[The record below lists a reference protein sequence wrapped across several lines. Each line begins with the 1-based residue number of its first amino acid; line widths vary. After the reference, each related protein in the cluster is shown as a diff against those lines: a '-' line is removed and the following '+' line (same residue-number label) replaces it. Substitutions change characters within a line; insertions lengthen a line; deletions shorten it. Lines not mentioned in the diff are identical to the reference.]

1 MSALNQVLGPS
12 YSYPNNIPSPRDMRF
27 TKADTVSKLAHNVGG
42 IRKYIEILASHPAY
56 GNNFFLK
63 TGKCDPETSE
73 PQCQGKDRYLFVRNI
88 PSGKIP
94 CIGDPGISFDGG
106 IGARGII
113 PGIMEDVI
121 EINPL
126 ELPKALTKT
135 SVKFGNACKLQ
146 SRVTGGVGEKQKVET
161 RCSPQIPD
169 NACPFNFGGGG
180 KNTNKKRLGRLLT
193 SLGYLL
199 LVVLVIL
206 LFTQNR

>member
-1 MSALNQVLGPS
+1 
-12 YSYPNNIPSPRDMRF
+12 
-27 TKADTVSKLAHNVGG
+27 
-42 IRKYIEILASHPAY
+42 
-56 GNNFFLK
+56 
-63 TGKCDPETSE
+63 
-73 PQCQGKDRYLFVRNI
+73 
-88 PSGKIP
+88 
-94 CIGDPGISFDGG
+94 
-106 IGARGII
+106 
-113 PGIMEDVI
+113 MEDVI

-180 KNTNKKRLGRLLT
+180 KNTNKKRIGRLLT

-199 LVVLVIL
+199 LIVLVIL
-206 LFTQNR
+206 LFTQHR